1 MLSSIDKN
9 TRRYPKSNTRG
20 VKKCSVRYRGYV
32 SYGGYGEYREIRE
45 FNE

>member
-9 TRRYPKSNTRG
+9 TRRYPKSNTRK
-20 VKKCSVRYRGYV
+20 VEKYSVRYRGY
-32 SYGGYGEYREIRE
+32 GGYGEFREIRE